1 MNDSVKNIKD
11 FVDKHLPNLSALGEK
26 AANVVRDKEDDFL
39 SLGQA
44 MQDVKQ
50 KCTSCQDTVVKL
62 TDVLSGERM
71 GECSSRMSREMEQ
84 MREIF
89 SQRKFSR
96 LMEQIEKQGERVSSL
111 VASEQ
116 EFKRIVK
123 RLGMLGI
130 STRIESARLGEEGRN
145 FGSLAVDVEGLAEK
159 IIADAKQIKSTGL
172 HLRGQID
179 HVLEEVREI
188 DSTRS
193 RLLEEL
199 FSGIRQNLDEMEN
212 MRLESLRMAEN
223 MQETARRIT
232 EDVSAIVSSMQFH
245 DITRQ
250 QLEHVQHVLEESRE
264 EAQSALGDK
273 DGEEESFLKDL
284 ATYIGDVCQLQAG
297 QMRNSHKELDKAFNV
312 LQDKFT
318 SIEDMVREIVKEI
331 GKEDKGKDD
340 SASRTVVGNIVH
352 GLNRVRDNVEQT
364 GRQNER
370 ITSFMDDMRR
380 NMSEI
385 EGFVDEIEEVG
396 SEVELLALNA
406 SVKAARTGENGQAL
420 GVIAVAIQH
429 LSYEAR
435 DQSGNIVGILQE
447 SLQASDRMAREAQ
460 ESFDLQE
467 VNKVNETLE
476 SLISDMQSLDEQAS
490 GLQSDVH
497 SYADQVLGYVHTVFN
512 VLEENRSIL
521 SELEDLYLQ
530 LEDIAAESADIAPN
544 GSAEHSPRL
553 QKLLSRYTMESER
566 MVHDMISGLER
577 IGEQDSGEEQDS
589 ASESEDWDNV
599 ELF

>member
-1 MNDSVKNIKD
+1 M
-11 FVDKHLPNLSALGEK
+11 
-26 AANVVRDKEDDFL
+26 
-39 SLGQA
+39 
-44 MQDVKQ
+44 
-50 KCTSCQDTVVKL
+50 
-62 TDVLSGERM
+62 
-71 GECSSRMSREMEQ
+71 
-84 MREIF
+84 
-89 SQRKFSR
+89 
-96 LMEQIEKQGERVSSL
+96 
-111 VASEQ
+111 
-116 EFKRIVK
+116 
-123 RLGMLGI
+123 
-130 STRIESARLGEEGRN
+130 
-145 FGSLAVDVEGLAEK
+145 AEK
-159 IIADAKQIKSTGL
+159 
-172 HLRGQID
+172 
-179 HVLEEVREI
+179 E
-188 DSTRS
+188 
-193 RLLEEL
+193 
-199 FSGIRQNLDEMEN
+199 
-212 MRLESLRMAEN
+212 
-223 MQETARRIT
+223 
-232 EDVSAIVSSMQFH
+232 
-245 DITRQ
+245 
-250 QLEHVQHVLEESRE
+250 
-264 EAQSALGDK
+264 
-273 DGEEESFLKDL
+273 GEEEFFLKDL
-284 ATYIGDVCQLQAG
+284 ATYIGDVSQLQAG

-312 LQDKFT
+312 LRDKFA

-429 LSYEAR
+429 LSFEAR
-435 DQSGNIVGILQE
+435 DQSGNIVSILQE
-447 SLQASDRMAREAQ
+447 SLQASDRMARETQ
-460 ESFDLQE
+460 ESFDLRE
-467 VNKVNETLE
+467 VNRVNETLE

-544 GSAEHSPRL
+544 GSGEHSPRL

-566 MVHDMISGLER
+566 MVHDMVSGLER
-577 IGEQDSGEEQDS
+577 IGERDSDEERDS
-589 ASESEDWDNV
+589 DSESEDWDNV

>member
-11 FVDKHLPNLSALGEK
+11 FVDKHLPHLSNLGQK
-26 AANVVRDKEDDFL
+26 AADVVRDKEDDFL

-50 KCTSCQDTVVKL
+50 KSTSCRDTVVKL

-71 GECSSRMSREMEQ
+71 GECSSRMSREMEH

-89 SQRKFSR
+89 SQNKFSR
-96 LMEQIEKQGERVSSL
+96 LMQQIEEQGERVSSL
-111 VASEQ
+111 IASEQ

-159 IIADAKQIKSTGL
+159 IIADAKQIKGTSV
-172 HLRGQID
+172 HLRSQID
-179 HVLEEVREI
+179 HVLQEVREI

-199 FSGIRQNLDEMEN
+199 FSGIRGNLEEMEN

-223 MQETARRIT
+223 MQESARRIT
-232 EDVSAIVSSMQFH
+232 EDVSAIVSFMQFH

-250 QLEHVQHVLEESRE
+250 QLEHVQNVLEESRE
-264 EAQSALGDK
+264 EARSAMAEK
-273 DGEEESFLKDL
+273 DGEEEFFLKDL

-312 LQDKFT
+312 LRDKFA

-340 SASRTVVGNIVH
+340 FASRTVVGNIVH

-429 LSYEAR
+429 LSFEAR
-435 DQSGNIVGILQE
+435 DQSGNIVQILQK
-447 SLQASDRMAREAQ
+447 SLQSSDRMARETQ
-460 ESFDLQE
+460 ESFDLRE
-467 VNKVNETLE
+467 VSQVNETLE

-544 GSAEHSPRL
+544 GSGEHSPRL

-566 MVHDMISGLER
+566 MVHDMVSGLER
-577 IGEQDSGEEQDS
+577 IGERDSGEEQGSD
-589 ASESEDWDNV
+589 SESEDWDNV